1 MGKVA
6 VEELNKIVELK
17 ELVDQTIEAI
27 AKKIQNNDTLPEH
40 YPDTIRA
47 LAELITARAVLYCN
61 SRN

>member
-1 MGKVA
+1 MGKTA
-6 VEELNKIVELK
+6 VEKVNKTVELK
-17 ELVDQTIEAI
+17 KVVDNTIETI